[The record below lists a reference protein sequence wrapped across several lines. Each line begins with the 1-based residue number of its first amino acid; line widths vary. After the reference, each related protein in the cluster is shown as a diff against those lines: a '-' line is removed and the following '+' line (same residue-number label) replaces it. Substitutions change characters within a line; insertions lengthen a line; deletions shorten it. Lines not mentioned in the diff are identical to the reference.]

1 MWDDPRQ
8 LNAAALGL
16 ALVALVALAA
26 GALVWLVRQPAF
38 EFREVVVTDAPTRT
52 SAAQLEATIRDELA
66 GTFFTM
72 NLEQARTALAQV
84 PWVRKV
90 ALRRE
95 WPQRLLITIEEHE
108 PYARWNTD
116 ALVNPQG
123 EIFVAEFD
131 GDLPQLDG
139 ADARVAEM
147 APGSANGRPVLAP
160 LGLAVREIHVSPRGG
175 WRLRVA
181 GATGP
186 LDVELGRDEP
196 ADRLARFV
204 AVYGRT
210 VGLLARAGTRVDR
223 VDLRYRNGFAAHVPG
238 FHERAAKKASA
249 APMSDGMAEP
259 RHEQGS
265 GSMVKDAKNLVVGL
279 DIGTSKIV
287 AIVAEVTPEG
297 ELNIIGLGTQPSRGL
312 RRGVVVNIEATMA
325 SIQRVLEEAELMA
338 DCRITEVYT
347 GVAGSHIR
355 SLNSSGMVAIKE
367 KEVTQADIDRVVET
381 AKAVAI
387 PNDQQILHILPQEFI
402 IDGQED
408 VREPLGMSG
417 VRLEVKVHIVTGAV
431 SAVEN
436 IVKCVRRCGLEVRDV
451 VLQPLASAV
460 AVLNDDEK
468 ELGVCLMDIGGGT
481 TDIAVFANGAIRHT
495 AVIPIAGDQ
504 VTNDIAMTLRTPT
517 KEAEELK
524 LRHGCALRQLADPK
538 DIIEVPGVGD
548 RPPRK
553 LSRQTLA
560 EVIEPRIEELYTL
573 VQAELR
579 RSGFEELLSSGI
591 VLTGGTALLA
601 GVTEL
606 GEEVFHLPV
615 RVGIPAYVGGLAD
628 VVRSPRYA
636 TAVGLLLHGRD
647 QYLEA
652 RESRARTTGITGV
665 ATRMKQWFKANF

>member
-38 EFREVVVTDAPTRT
+38 EFREVVVTDAPMRA
-52 SAAQLEATIRDELA
+52 SAVQLEATIRDELA

-147 APGSANGRPVLAP
+147 AARLGEWSAVLAP

-238 FHERAAKKASA
+238 FHERPAKK
-249 APMSDGMAEP
+249 
-259 RHEQGS
+259 
-265 GSMVKDAKNLVVGL
+265 
-279 DIGTSKIV
+279 
-287 AIVAEVTPEG
+287 
-297 ELNIIGLGTQPSRGL
+297 
-312 RRGVVVNIEATMA
+312 
-325 SIQRVLEEAELMA
+325 
-338 DCRITEVYT
+338 
-347 GVAGSHIR
+347 
-355 SLNSSGMVAIKE
+355 
-367 KEVTQADIDRVVET
+367 
-381 AKAVAI
+381 
-387 PNDQQILHILPQEFI
+387 
-402 IDGQED
+402 
-408 VREPLGMSG
+408 
-417 VRLEVKVHIVTGAV
+417 TGA
-431 SAVEN
+431 A
-436 IVKCVRRCGLEVRDV
+436 
-451 VLQPLASAV
+451 
-460 AVLNDDEK
+460 
-468 ELGVCLMDIGGGT
+468 
-481 TDIAVFANGAIRHT
+481 
-495 AVIPIAGDQ
+495 
-504 VTNDIAMTLRTPT
+504 
-517 KEAEELK
+517 
-524 LRHGCALRQLADPK
+524 
-538 DIIEVPGVGD
+538 
-548 RPPRK
+548 
-553 LSRQTLA
+553 
-560 EVIEPRIEELYTL
+560 
-573 VQAELR
+573 
-579 RSGFEELLSSGI
+579 
-591 VLTGGTALLA
+591 
-601 GVTEL
+601 
-606 GEEVFHLPV
+606 
-615 RVGIPAYVGGLAD
+615 
-628 VVRSPRYA
+628 
-636 TAVGLLLHGRD
+636 
-647 QYLEA
+647 
-652 RESRARTTGITGV
+652 
-665 ATRMKQWFKANF
+665 